1 MVLIF
6 FFGRLIDLVVDVVL
20 FVRSCVYS
28 KIFVDCEG
36 FFLFL
41 VGFINENKDFFNMYF
56 LNIWVICFRGLVVEI
71 KREMLILCFLFVL
84 LYFLKENIVNK
95 DREIKLV
102 FLYLRVVK
110 RLFLL
115 LSVYFFCTKNL

>member
-71 KREMLILCFLFVL
+71 KREMLILCFLFVI

-95 DREIKLV
+95 DRKI
-102 FLYLRVVK
+102 
-110 RLFLL
+110 
-115 LSVYFFCTKNL
+115 

>member
-6 FFGRLIDLVVDVVL
+6 FFGRLIGLVVDVVL

-71 KREMLILCFLFVL
+71 KRETLILWVF

-95 DREIKLV
+95 DRKI
-102 FLYLRVVK
+102 
-110 RLFLL
+110 
-115 LSVYFFCTKNL
+115 

>member
-1 MVLIF
+1 MYCVIYIYVCCNEFLVVLIF

-71 KREMLILCFLFVL
+71 KRETLILCFLFVI

-95 DREIKLV
+95 DRKI
-102 FLYLRVVK
+102 
-110 RLFLL
+110 
-115 LSVYFFCTKNL
+115 